1 MPGKGG
7 TMAIGTVGPVV
18 AEAPLATGHPGRP
31 PSQRPGDG
39 SAGSGSAGL
48 PPAAGALSPDPVER
62 AAATP
67 LDRVVAAA
75 LARQDGLAPLF
86 AAAAALVARGGALPA
101 PAQDAIA
108 RLLGLALA
116 DPPDGAAL
124 RALVAR
130 SGLFHEAM
138 MMAGDPRARTDL
150 KAVLAEVRGAL
161 ADFLARHPAGPMTD
175 AVRERRPPPRPGTL
189 PPAEPAMPLPEEVDA
204 AGLAR
209 RLVEETDR
217 GLARLALFQ
226 ASVLEEAG
234 PRAEA
239 GKSAAF
245 AATVPIAGPAG
256 ISLATIRVERDD
268 GSDGGTPEAPSEPTW
283 RVDLSLAMEPLGPI
297 EARIGL
303 LAGRRV
309 VAGLWC
315 EDPAAVQPLL
325 AGIDVLRR
333 ELEAAGIDLGALD
346 VHIGKPPPKPRTG
359 APAAH
364 RIDIAL

>member
-1 MPGKGG
+1 
-7 TMAIGTVGPVV
+7 MAIGVVGPVV

-39 SAGSGSAGL
+39 ASGGG
-48 PPAAGALSPDPVER
+48 PAGAPPPESVER

-75 LARQDGLAPLF
+75 LSRQDGLAPLF
-86 AAAAALVARGGALPA
+86 AAAAALLVRGRELPA
-101 PAQDAIA
+101 TTQDAIA
-108 RLLGLALA
+108 RLVALALA

-130 SGLFHEAM
+130 SGLFHEALA
-138 MMAGDPRARTDL
+138 MAGDPRARTDL
-150 KAVLAEVRGAL
+150 KAMLAEVRAAL
-161 ADFLARHPAGPMTD
+161 AEFLARHPAGPISD

-189 PPAEPAMPLPEEVDA
+189 PPAEPAVPWPEEADA

-217 GLARLALFQ
+217 GLARIALFQ

-239 GKSAAF
+239 GRSAAF
-245 AATVPIAGPAG
+245 AVTVPVAGPAG

-268 GSDGGTPEAPSEPTW
+268 GDDGGTPEAPAPPTW
-283 RVDLSLAMEPLGPI
+283 RVDLSLAMDPLGPI

-303 LAGRRV
+303 LPGRRV

-325 AGIDVLRR
+325 AGIGVLRLD
-333 ELEAAGIDLGALD
+333 LEAAGIDLGALD
-346 VHIGKPPPKPRTG
+346 VHIGKPPPKPRSG